1 MAAAARGSRQAWVGA
16 SFPLPAV
23 QGEVNAPGN
32 AEGADGIE
40 FLRAKMIFKI
50 LFCISCSE
58 IVCLKRNGLEQ
69 RKKQGFYCFGCRDS
83 VC

>member
-1 MAAAARGSRQAWVGA
+1 MGAAFPPLAA
-16 SFPLPAV
+16 
-23 QGEVNAPGN
+23 QGEANTPGN

-40 FLRAKMIFKI
+40 FLRAKMLFKI
-50 LFCISCSE
+50 FFFCINCSE

-69 RKKQGFYCFGCRDS
+69 RKKRGFCCFGCRDS